1 MGSRGASSGS
11 GSKVARRPAV
21 EKTVNQIIKRT
32 ANLKNEQYRIIDE
45 DGNVIL
51 EKKGDKHSVGASVGE
66 KRNAMWMDD
75 KEKTT
80 IHNHPNGGTFSSS
93 DFDDFGF
100 GAKEV
105 IAATPE
111 GTYSLVNKNFGKKNA
126 KEGWTKLRDATRKID
141 EVESNK
147 SSLVNLKKAQDT
159 VRNSRVGRE
168 LRATTDK
175 WVKRR
180 NEGASSA
187 ELQKLVDKSNKLQE
201 QYSKAVQKEKRR
213 LETQPYHDFYKKN
226 AKKYGFEY
234 TFTPTKKKK

>member
-1 MGSRGASSGS
+1 MGSRGAGS
-11 GSKVARRPAV
+11 GKGVARKAAV
-21 EKTVNQIIKRT
+21 ERTLKQIIRRT

-45 DGNVIL
+45 DGNIIL
-51 EKKGDKHSVGASVGE
+51 EAKGDKHSVGTSVGA

-80 IHNHPNGGTFSSS
+80 IHNHPDGGTFSSS

-105 IAATPE
+105 VAAAPE
-111 GTYSLVNKNFGKKNA
+111 GTYSLVNLNFGKKNA
-126 KEGWTKLRDATRKID
+126 TSGWTKLRDATRKID

-147 SSLVNLKKAQDT
+147 SSLVNLKKAQDN
-159 VRNSRVGRE
+159 VRNSKIGRE

-201 QYSKAVQKEKRR
+201 QYSKAVQKERRR

-226 AKKYGFEY
+226 AKKYGFAY
-234 TFTPTKKKK
+234 TFTPSKKKKN